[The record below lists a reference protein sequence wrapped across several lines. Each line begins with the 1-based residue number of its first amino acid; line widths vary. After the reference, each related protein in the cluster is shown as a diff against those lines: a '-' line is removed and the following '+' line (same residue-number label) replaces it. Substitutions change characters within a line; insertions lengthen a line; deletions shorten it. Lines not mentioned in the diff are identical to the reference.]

1 MQHQLRCA
9 QVFILQPEN
18 RPSFGDVSE
27 SDVIHPPLPSGPE
40 HGLRWVDRDPHKTW
54 RQVVEEYCF
63 RNLTS
68 EKDRLIAVG
77 AVAEQIS
84 YARPRVR
91 YLAGP
96 WSNTLLS
103 DLCWRVPSGNWY
115 KGEEPGNKTNIP
127 SWSWASRAKKVRY
140 RGADSMTPTAEI
152 I

>member
-1 MQHQLRCA
+1 
-9 QVFILQPEN
+9 
-18 RPSFGDVSE
+18 VSE